1 MSTPSASAGRGT
13 ARRAQSTF
21 ARPLQLLRGQRQLWE
36 SAATRRSD
44 EAGVV
49 QVAVSSQPAQTS
61 HMGEVHGSPPTAASS
76 PPTDHGPDLGWVT
89 TSHID
94 GRAGWWQSP
103 CPDLA
108 RGRGEKPPGLLYNGL
123 LAPPLRPNPQHTTPA
138 LKGFWTMATIHK
150 MFEIQPVLGSAVP
163 AVASFIHRWHA
174 DRDGSSSIQRIE
186 RRLQWLLIE
195 NPLAT
200 NASHHGFCMRDDSG
214 SLRDSYSVFQAR
226 SW

>member
-1 MSTPSASAGRGT
+1 VQDSAGEPETGQAGHLRLVSTPSASAGRGT

-21 ARPLQLLRGQRQLWE
+21 TRPLQLLRGQRQLWE

-76 PPTDHGPDLGWVT
+76 PPTDHGPDLGCVT

-94 GRAGWWQSP
+94 GRAGWWKSP

-108 RGRGEKPPGLLYNGL
+108 RGRGGQPPGLLYKALFAPLPRPAL
-123 LAPPLRPNPQHTTPA
+123 LASRRGLDTH
-138 LKGFWTMATIHK
+138 
-150 MFEIQPVLGSAVP
+150 
-163 AVASFIHRWHA
+163 HRM
-174 DRDGSSSIQRIE
+174 G
-186 RRLQWLLIE
+186 
-195 NPLAT
+195 
-200 NASHHGFCMRDDSG
+200 
-214 SLRDSYSVFQAR
+214 
-226 SW
+226 